1 LGTPPFLKT
10 QKYLIYLIA
19 GTPFHLQHLPCG
31 TAMTR
36 HIAVVTP
43 VLDDWACFS
52 ALVTEISNRYTGTD
66 LIFHIYGADDG
77 SMESLDAKGIALPPD
92 SCVAAI
98 EILHLALNLG
108 HQRAIAVGL
117 CAIAD
122 RAHFDAVLVMDSD
135 GEDRPIDIAVLL
147 AASLKHPAHVVLARR
162 AKRSESLAFRFWYFV
177 YKLGFHLL
185 TGQAINFG
193 NYSLIPMAAVQRLV
207 HMPELWNNLAA
218 CILRSRLPYTTVPT
232 IRGTRYTG
240 RSTMNLVSLVLH
252 GLSVMSVHSDVI
264 FVRALLVAA
273 FVAVASIAGI
283 AAVTITRFAT
293 DLAIPGWATTA
304 VGNLLMILLQTVVII
319 TAASLT
325 MLAGRSSR
333 PIIPINDCAPYI
345 VRRDVVR
352 QDVVRRQRTRIR
364 LEEIT
369 GDFVQPAQ

>member
-1 LGTPPFLKT
+1 LNLFFTWS
-10 QKYLIYLIA
+10 I
-19 GTPFHLQHLPCG
+19 FHSQDFPCL
-31 TAMTR
+31 TAMNR

-52 ALVTEISNRYTGTD
+52 ALVMEISNRYTGTD

-77 SMESLDAKGIALPPD
+77 SIESLDAKNIALPAD

-135 GEDRPIDIAVLL
+135 GEDRAIDIAVLL
-147 AASLKHPAHVVLARR
+147 AASLEHPAHVVLARR
-162 AKRSESLAFRFWYFV
+162 AKRSESTAFRFWYFV
-177 YKLGFHLL
+177 YRLGFHLL
-185 TGQAINFG
+185 SGQAINFG
-193 NYSLIPMAAVQRLV
+193 NYSLIPMSAVQRLV

-218 CILRSRLPYTTVPT
+218 CILRSRLPCTTVPT
-232 IRGTRYTG
+232 VRGARYTG
-240 RSTMNLVSLVLH
+240 RSTMNLVSLVVH

-273 FVAVASIAGI
+273 FVASVSIAGI
-283 AAVTITRFAT
+283 AAVTITRLAT

-304 VGNLLMILLQTVVII
+304 VGGLLIILLQTVVII

-325 MLAGRSSR
+325 MLAGRSNR
-333 PIIPINDCAPYI
+333 PIIPILDCAPYI
-345 VRRDVVR
+345 VRRE
-352 QDVVRRQRTRIR
+352 VVRRERSR
-364 LEEIT
+364 LQPEEII
-369 GDFVQPAQ
+369 GDFVQPAR

>member
-1 LGTPPFLKT
+1 
-10 QKYLIYLIA
+10 
-19 GTPFHLQHLPCG
+19 
-31 TAMTR
+31 MSR

-43 VLDDWACFS
+43 VLDDWACFV
-52 ALVTEISNRYTGTD
+52 ALVTEISSRYTGTD
-66 LIFHIYGADDG
+66 LIFHVYGADDG
-77 SMESLDAKGIALPPD
+77 SIETLDARSIVLPAD

-135 GEDRPIDIAVLL
+135 GEDRPLDIAALL
-147 AASLKHPAHVVLARR
+147 AASQRHPGHVVLAHR
-162 AKRSESLAFRFWYFV
+162 AKRSESPAFRFWYCV
-177 YKLGFHLL
+177 YKLVFHLL
-185 TGQAINFG
+185 SGQAISFG
-193 NYSLIPMAAVQRLV
+193 NYSLIPMSAVQRLV

-232 IRGTRYTG
+232 VRGNRYTG
-240 RSTMNLVSLVLH
+240 RSTMNLVSLVVH
-252 GLSVMSVHSDVI
+252 GLSIMSVHSDVI

-273 FVAVASIAGI
+273 FVASVSIAGI
-283 AAVTITRFAT
+283 AAVTIIRFTT

-325 MLAGRSSR
+325 MLAGRSNR
-333 PIIPINDCAPYI
+333 PIIPIIDCAPYI
-345 VRRDVVR
+345 VRREIVR

-364 LEEIT
+364 LEEIA
-369 GDFVQPAQ
+369 GNFVQPAQ